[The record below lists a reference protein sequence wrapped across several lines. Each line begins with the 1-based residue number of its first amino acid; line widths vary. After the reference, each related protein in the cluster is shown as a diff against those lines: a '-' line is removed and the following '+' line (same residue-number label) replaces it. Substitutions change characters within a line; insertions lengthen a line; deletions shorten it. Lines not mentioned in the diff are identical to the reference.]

1 MGRQVH
7 PDPAGH
13 RDPSAPRHWASR
25 HQPSGHPAT
34 WVARTPGPPTLDP
47 RRDLAA
53 PGQRAPGQGAGTGR
67 RCTGHGSAR
76 GARTSGRARLLHRRT
91 RHRCTSHRYTNH
103 RRTSHRRRTV
113 HAAAR
118 PGADT
123 PVTRTP
129 GRRSRVPPTPGRPAQ
144 TVAPAPEHQTLG
156 RRTHLL
162 RIRALR
168 SRGCR
173 SRADRRDRRPGR
185 AETTEGA
192 DLLGCR
198 RTGSSVTPCPLVPQP
213 SGQRGKHFPVAVRHA
228 ARNATLLASTADPTA
243 VSQQHQKTA

>member
-25 HQPSGHPAT
+25 HQSSGHPAT

-53 PGQRAPGQGAGTGR
+53 PGQRAPRQGAGTVR

-76 GARTSGRARLLHRRT
+76 GARTSGRARPP
-91 RHRCTSHRYTNH
+91 HRCTSHR
-103 RRTSHRRRTV
+103 RRSHRRRTV

-129 GRRSRVPPTPGRPAQ
+129 GRRSRVPPTLGRRAQ

-156 RRTHLL
+156 RRTRLL

-173 SRADRRDRRPGR
+173 SRADRRHRRPGH

-192 DLLGCR
+192 DLPGCR

-213 SGQRGKHFPVAVRHA
+213 SGQRGKHFPVAVRHV
-228 ARNATLLASTADPTA
+228 ARNATLLASTAGPTA